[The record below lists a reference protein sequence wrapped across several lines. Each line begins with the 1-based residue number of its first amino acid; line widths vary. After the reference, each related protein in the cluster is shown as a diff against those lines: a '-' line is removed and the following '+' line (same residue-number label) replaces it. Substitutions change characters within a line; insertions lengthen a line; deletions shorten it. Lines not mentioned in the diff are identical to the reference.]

1 MGELTIDQLAE
12 RTGLTV
18 RNIRA
23 YRAKHLLHP
32 PSIHGR
38 AAVYDESHVERIE
51 LIRRLQD
58 EGFNLDAARR
68 LIEQGEAFTEEV
80 SRMRADLVPGADDRT
95 SGWIPM
101 SEAALELTRASAP
114 DTVDRLL
121 EAKILRRDGRGQLW
135 VRPEFRIG
143 WRLLELGLPP
153 SALYELLLAVDRQSK
168 PLGRVY
174 ADQVQQHVLDGS
186 REPAVDEAPELDR
199 ASGEYEEMTT
209 VAAQLMTAAFEVTV
223 RRELER
229 ALEAR
234 LRSRRRTR

>member
-1 MGELTIDQLAE
+1 MAALTIEELAA
-12 RTGLTV
+12 RTGMSV
-18 RNIRA
+18 RNVRA
-23 YRAKHLLHP
+23 YQAKHLLHGP
-32 PSIHGR
+32 TLQGRHGF
-38 AAVYDESHVERIE
+38 YDESHVERIE

-58 EGFNLDAARR
+58 EGFNLDAARL
-68 LIEQGEAFTEEV
+68 LIEQGEVFTSEITQLRE
-80 SRMRADLVPGADDRT
+80 SLGLEGADQPN
-95 SGWIPM
+95 WIPL
-101 SEAALELTRASAP
+101 SDEALRIARAHGP
-114 DTVDRLL
+114 DTLNRLVASEL
-121 EAKILRRDGRGQLW
+121 LRRDADGQVW
-135 VRPEFRIG
+135 VRQEFRIG

-186 REPAVDEAPELDR
+186 REPAVDEAPELDQ

>member
-38 AAVYDESHVERIE
+38 AAAYDESHVERIE
-51 LIRRLQD
+51 LIRRLQE

-68 LIEQGEAFTEEV
+68 LIEQGDAFTSEV
-80 SRMRADLVPGADDRT
+80 SRMRAELASGAEDRA
-95 SGWIPM
+95 SVWIPM
-101 SEAALELTRASAP
+101 SEAALALTQASSP
-114 DTVDRLL
+114 DTVERLL
-121 EAKILRRDGRGQLW
+121 EAKILRRDARGQLW

-153 SALYELLLAVDRQSK
+153 SSLYELLFAVDRHSK

-174 ADQVQQHVLDGS
+174 ADQ
-186 REPAVDEAPELDR
+186 
-199 ASGEYEEMTT
+199 
-209 VAAQLMTAAFEVTV
+209 
-223 RRELER
+223 
-229 ALEAR
+229 
-234 LRSRRRTR
+234 